1 MSSRLSRLL
10 PVALLGLLAGCGYH
24 FPGAVSF
31 PTGIDTVYLDAQ
43 PSDTP
48 LAENLN
54 DILRREDVIRLVDSP
69 DQADAI
75 LRVEGG
81 QITSN
86 AAAIDRQGVAT
97 EYDVAVRADY
107 RLLRTGAAVNG
118 TDQGGTGQ
126 EDAEQEEGE
135 GETGLDQE
143 ADRVL
148 RRGDGLEVSQTVPFE
163 ATTSPAAEEANKR
176 RVGRQAS
183 EELAREILSNIQ
195 SGF

>member
-1 MSSRLSRLL
+1 MRSRLSRLL
-10 PVALLGLLAGCGYH
+10 PAALLGLLAGCGYH

-31 PTGIDTVYLDAQ
+31 PPGIESVYLDAQ
-43 PSDTP
+43 PSDTF

-54 DILRREDVIRLVDSP
+54 DILKREGTVELVDSP
-69 DQADAI
+69 DRADAI

-81 QITSN
+81 QITSQ

-97 EYDVAVRADY
+97 EYEVGVRADY
-107 RLLRTGAAVNG
+107 RLVRPGVAANG
-118 TDQGGTGQ
+118 TEEG
-126 EDAEQEEGE
+126 DAEQGDVEGE
-135 GETGLDQE
+135 QGQG
-143 ADRVL
+143 ADRIL
-148 RRGDGLEVSQTVPFE
+148 RRGDGLEVSRTVPFE

-183 EELAREILSNIQ
+183 EELAREILGNIQ